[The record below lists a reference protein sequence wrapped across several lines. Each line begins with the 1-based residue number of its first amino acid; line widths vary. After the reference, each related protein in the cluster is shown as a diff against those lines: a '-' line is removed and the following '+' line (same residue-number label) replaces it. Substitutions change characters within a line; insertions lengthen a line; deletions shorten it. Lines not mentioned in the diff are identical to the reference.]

1 MIEFLSGALTFA
13 YIIAGVFFLR
23 FWRKTGDLLFLSFCV
38 AFWLFALNQL
48 IVSALGAAD
57 ERTGFAY
64 LLRVLGFT
72 VILIAIVGKNL
83 APRRQRRPSNVGS
96 GWTSPPRSDT

>member
-23 FWRKTGDLLFLSFCV
+23 FWRKTGDVLFLSFCV
-38 AFWLFALNQL
+38 AFWLFACNQV

-57 ERTGFAY
+57 ERTGYAY

-72 VILIAIVGKNL
+72 VILVAIVGKNL
-83 APRRQRRPSNVGS
+83 APGRRERPSSVS
-96 GWTSPPRSDT
+96 SEWTAPPRRDA

>member
-23 FWRKTGDLLFLSFCV
+23 FWRKTGDVLFLSFSV

-48 IVSALGAAD
+48 IVSVLGAAD
-57 ERTGFAY
+57 ERTGYAY

-72 VILIAIVGKNL
+72 VILVAIVGKNL
-83 APRRQRRPSNVGS
+83 APGRRRRPANVRS
-96 GWTSPPRSDT
+96 DWTSPPRRDA